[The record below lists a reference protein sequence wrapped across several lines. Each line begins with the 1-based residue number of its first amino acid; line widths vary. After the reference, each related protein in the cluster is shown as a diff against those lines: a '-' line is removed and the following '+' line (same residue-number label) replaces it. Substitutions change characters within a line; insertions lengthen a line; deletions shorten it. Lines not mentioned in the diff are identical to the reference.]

1 MQITEVR
8 IRPANEE
15 FVRAYASICFDDC
28 FVVYD
33 IRVIEAPTG
42 LFIFPTKK
50 LSDGTHWDIAY
61 PANAETRR
69 MIERA
74 GTGGVREMDWK
85 YFGVSND
92 ETGIGEYYGNAVCLA
107 VYVRRRNYDGCRD
120 MSSGVRARASKTTTR
135 NRRAKTQST
144 VLPASRLRK
153 ASIGGIINDE
163 KQGTHRED
171 FLPVKRT

>member
-1 MQITEVR
+1 
-8 IRPANEE
+8 
-15 FVRAYASICFDDC
+15 
-28 FVVYD
+28 
-33 IRVIEAPTG
+33 
-42 LFIFPTKK
+42 
-50 LSDGTHWDIAY
+50 
-61 PANAETRR
+61 
-69 MIERA
+69 
-74 GTGGVREMDWK
+74 MDWK

-144 VLPASRLRK
+144 ALPASRLRK
-153 ASIGGIINDE
+153 ASIGGIISDE

-171 FLPVKRT
+171 FLPVKRTGRKQKNDGGPSDRGTSAGERFRAETAATSKPRNHKRA